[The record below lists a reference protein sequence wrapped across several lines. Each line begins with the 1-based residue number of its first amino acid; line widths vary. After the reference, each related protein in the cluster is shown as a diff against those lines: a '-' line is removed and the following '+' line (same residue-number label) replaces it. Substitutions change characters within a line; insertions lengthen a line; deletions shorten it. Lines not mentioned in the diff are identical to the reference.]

1 MDAAE
6 MSAVDRLSNL
16 PINVIQNIIGCMPIR
31 DAARTSI
38 LSSKWRYVWAEYPEL
53 VLDKQFY
60 TEMVRSKSPILFQ
73 PEYVNIVNGILFQ
86 HLGPILKFVLDIP
99 ELQSSRYSN
108 IDQWLLFVSR
118 KDVTKLTL
126 HNRSPN
132 RYKVPSY
139 AFSGPKLAHLNVT
152 ACIFSAPKGLDG
164 CRKLTH
170 LSLTSVTF
178 EFSVLNFPQLFQ
190 LSLQSCSG
198 IHLLSISAPSLKGLI
213 LLGNDGLDLS
223 NYITCKDLVLGYFY
237 LFLVYT
243 DESNRIKFDEK
254 TLQHLKEPGLMKE
267 SLNGL
272 KTVIIRNFKGSTAE
286 LFLVKLL
293 LACSPSLERM
303 CIQENQGLDPIER
316 LNISKELMQFSR
328 ASPKAEMFFRPFG
341 FDF

>member
-73 PEYVNIVNGILFQ
+73 SEYGNIVNGILFQ
-86 HLGPILKFVLDIP
+86 HLGPILKFGLDIP

-118 KDVTKLTL
+118 KDVTKLIL

-139 AFSGPKLAHLNVT
+139 AFSCPKLADLNVT
-152 ACIFSAPKGLDG
+152 GCIFSAPKGLDG
-164 CRKLTH
+164 CRKLTY
-170 LSLTSVTF
+170 LFLTSVAF
-178 EFSVLNFPQLFQ
+178 EFS
-190 LSLQSCSG
+190 
-198 IHLLSISAPSLKGLI
+198 
-213 LLGNDGLDLS
+213 
-223 NYITCKDLVLGYFY
+223 
-237 LFLVYT
+237 
-243 DESNRIKFDEK
+243 SNRIKSDEK

-286 LFLVKLL
+286 LLLVKLL

-341 FDF
+341 FDFH